1 MIHNNN
7 TENQKELLHEF
18 LQLLYGNMKGYIE
31 LRPIGDGGNKTKY
44 NLRGFYEQLE
54 SIYSLFDGGYIE
66 QCKQA
71 KNGLFFGVLPR
82 TQRSGKKSAVNGGHV
97 IWSDIDDKDTGGRKE
112 SWAYVEALPIPP
124 SVIIESGG
132 GLHIYYVL
140 NQHQT
145 NQQIEEMN
153 KQLLHMVKGDKS
165 AWNADRILRLPTSW
179 HCKQEPAKLVTFAG
193 GSWDEYQEDYIKN
206 MLSDVRVETKKA
218 IDKMPMFVSTKNDFS
233 SIRPIM
239 DPEIMVLLTQYPE
252 LTAYYMNEGKQ
263 TGPKTYSDYDYIFAK
278 ELSYRRCTL
287 EQITNA
293 LHAKIVKD
301 GRNARYIGMDG
312 VEKRPKTKQYIETTA
327 FNAWLKHNQNSPS
340 VIKAAA
346 QQEKPKPLAL
356 VPKYEDTTS
365 YNKLQLDNYPEDY
378 RDKSK
383 RGKPKVTLDNCHAI
397 ISEMANINGFLR
409 YNLFKCQLEFQGD
422 AIKDHNITDLR
433 LQISKG
439 YGVSF
444 TKEMVGECLEH
455 VAHTKQS
462 YHPVQDYLSGLE
474 WDGVK
479 RIESLFYEYGTLDN
493 THVKP
498 EHKDLIQAMT
508 KRWFISAIARI
519 MKAGCK
525 VDASLVLMGGQGIG
539 KSTFFRMLAVQD
551 DWFSDSAIDIRG
563 GRDSYSKLKGKWI
576 YEFAELADTKKRDSE
591 VTKAFLSSQSDLYRP
606 AYARYEVNQKR
617 QVVFCGTTN
626 ELEIFKDSENRRYY
640 PIPLVSLELER
651 IKADRDQIWAEAKHY
666 YSNGEPWHL
675 IPEEASNLAEYQAP
689 YKATDTWLEAIEGS
703 ECIVKPHTLK
713 EICEIALRL
722 EPSQQNR
729 AVLMRLAGILSGAKW
744 KKTRK
749 TVNGKRVWLWSK

>member
-54 SIYSLFDGGYIE
+54 SIYSLFRGGYIE

-179 HCKQEPAKLVTFAG
+179 HCKQQPAKLVTFAG

-206 MLSDVRVETKKA
+206 MLSDVKLETKKA
-218 IDKMPMFVSTKNDFS
+218 MPMFVQSTETGS
-233 SIRPIM
+233 VISQALTPVIRSLMVIH
-239 DPEIMVLLTQYPE
+239 PEINQYFN
-252 LTAYYMNEGKQ
+252 NEGKQ
-263 TGPKTYSDYDYIFAK
+263 TGPQTYSDYDYIFAK
-278 ELSYRRCTL
+278 ELAYRRCSL
-287 EQITNA
+287 QEIEQA
-293 LHAKIVKD
+293 LHTKIVND
-301 GRNARYIGMDG
+301 GRNYKYIGKDG
-312 VEKRPKTKQYIETTA
+312 KEKRPKTKQYIKKTA
-327 FNAWLKHNQNSPS
+327 ENAWLKHNQNSPS

-365 YNKLQLDNYPEDY
+365 YTPIKLDNYPEDH

-462 YHPVQDYLSGLE
+462 YHPVQEYLAGLE

-479 RIESLFYEYGTLDN
+479 RIENLFYEYGTLDN
-493 THVKP
+493 THVKA
-498 EHKDLIQAMT
+498 EHKKLIQAMT

-519 MKAGCK
+519 MQAGCK

-640 PIPLVSLELER
+640 PIPLVSLDLPK
-651 IKADRDQIWAEAKHY
+651 IKRVVGQIWAEAKHY
-666 YSNGEPWHL
+666 YNSGEPWHL
-675 IPEEASNLAEYQAP
+675 IPEEARDLAEYQAP
-689 YKATDTWLEAIEGS
+689 YKATDTWLEAIESS